1 MRNTRKSAAWVAVHE
16 RDRSSVVTRHCLGHI
31 DDPGDKNDPRTILFP
46 FRSAGWCGPTP
57 LASDYRAH
65 CLHDS
70 LHQYNRHRLN
80 ASLEYQPPITRV
92 PVDENNLVA
101 L

>member
-1 MRNTRKSAAWVAVHE
+1 MLCRSDAATFATRLE
-16 RDRSSVVTRHCLGHI
+16 YIFGCQI
-31 DDPGDKNDPRTILFP
+31 DDPGDKNDPRTTLFL

-57 LASDYRAH
+57 LASDYRAQ